1 MLYVAYY
8 DEDKSHN
15 IESDNSCTDI
25 HVNYRIRGAYVFSE
39 GTNPHKKSSTS
50 CQVDICHTVVCI
62 NGVCHTSITNATST
76 VNKIAQN
83 SSSP

>member
-39 GTNPHKKSSTS
+39 GTNPHKKELYFLSRRHMSYCCMHKRS
-50 CQVDICHTVVCI
+50 LPHI
-62 NGVCHTSITNATST
+62 NN
-76 VNKIAQN
+76 
-83 SSSP
+83 

>member
-1 MLYVAYY
+1 MLSVAYY

-15 IESDNSCTDI
+15 FESDNSCTDI

-39 GTNPHKKSSTS
+39 SANSHKKKSSTS
-50 CQVDICHTVVCI
+50 CQGDIYHTVACI

-76 VNKIAQN
+76 I
-83 SSSP
+83 S